1 MEKLKAGARELGLEL
16 TPAQLEQFDSYYKE
30 LIDWN
35 GRVNLTA
42 ITEYEEIQL
51 KHFLDSLTIILA
63 WPPQATQKDLRI
75 IDVGTGAGLPG
86 IPLKIAFPAIELVLL
101 EATAK
106 KADFLSHI
114 VQKLGLDG
122 VEVVAGRAED
132 VAHQPHY
139 REKFD
144 LALSRAVAALPAL
157 VELTLPFCAVGGS
170 FIAQKKGAINEEIDR
185 AGRAISLLGG
195 SLREVRRVDLP
206 PLPNE
211 RYLVII
217 DKLSP
222 TPEKYPRRPG
232 LPAKRPLLP

>member
-170 FIAQKKGAINEEIDR
+170 FIAQKKGAISEEVDR

-195 SLREVRRVDLP
+195 SLREVKKVDLP

-211 RYLVII
+211 RYLVVI

-222 TPEKYPRRPG
+222 TSEKYPRRPG
-232 LPAKRPLLP
+232 LPAKRSLG